1 MSELS
6 PRGQTLLHASRAAL
20 RPDTSDRERV
30 LAGLRERLGGAPLAG
45 TGKVQAAAQVSRSL
59 WAVSAVA
66 LLGVG
71 SAVAVG
77 LSAAPSHVPA
87 ARAPALISATPRA
100 VASLSAPLPAA
111 LPVPIRAPASAIAA
125 APSTPSKRV
134 DRLAEEVS
142 ILSQAAKDLR
152 AGRAA
157 EALSALNEHQ
167 KKFPGGLLTQER
179 RAARAEALCSLGRFS
194 EAQTELS
201 ILGRSAESPLLVRAR
216 ERCKARSA
224 KSP

>member
-1 MSELS
+1 M
-6 PRGQTLLHASRAAL
+6 
-20 RPDTSDRERV
+20 
-30 LAGLRERLGGAPLAG
+30 
-45 TGKVQAAAQVSRSL
+45 
-59 WAVSAVA
+59 
-66 LLGVG
+66 
-71 SAVAVG
+71 
-77 LSAAPSHVPA
+77 SAAPQV
-87 ARAPALISATPRA
+87 

-111 LPVPIRAPASAIAA
+111 PPVPIRAPASAIAA
-125 APSTPSKRV
+125 APSAPSKRA
-134 DRLAEEVS
+134 DRLAAEVS

-157 EALSALNEHQ
+157 DALSALNEHQ

-224 KSP
+224 KPR